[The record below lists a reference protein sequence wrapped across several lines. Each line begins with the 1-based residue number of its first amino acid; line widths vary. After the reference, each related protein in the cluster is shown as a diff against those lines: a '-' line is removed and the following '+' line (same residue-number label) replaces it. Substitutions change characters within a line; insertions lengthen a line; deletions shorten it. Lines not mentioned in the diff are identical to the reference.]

1 LLSTLFTNRNGG
13 VSSPPY
19 ATNNLALHV
28 GDNMLAV
35 RANRASLT
43 STFGPIVY
51 MNQSH
56 GDQVAVVDG
65 ISVHEAN
72 ADALVTQEPDLA
84 LAVLVADCIPL
95 LLWDDAHSCAAAV
108 HVGRRGLINGVALRT
123 MEIMRLMGAEDIH
136 ALLGP
141 SICGRCYE
149 VGQDIHAE
157 VAGIYPVAD
166 SRTPS
171 GSLSL
176 DLPRALQDQLSGMGV
191 LVTPSPICT
200 VENPDFYSYRRDGVT
215 GRQAGIIRL

>member
-1 LLSTLFTNRNGG
+1 MLSTLFTNRHGG

-19 ATNNLALHV
+19 ATNNLGLHV
-28 GDNMLAV
+28 GDERVAV
-35 RANRASLT
+35 RANRDSLA

-56 GDQVAVVDG
+56 GDQVVVIDG
-65 ISVHEAN
+65 FSDHEVN
-72 ADALVTQEPDLA
+72 ADALVTQEPNIA

-95 LLWDDAHSCAAAV
+95 LLWEDAHSCVAAV
-108 HVGRRGLINGVALRT
+108 HVGRRGLVNGVALRAI
-123 MEIMRLMGAEDIH
+123 EIMQLMGAGDIH

-157 VAGIYPVAD
+157 VADVFPVAD
-166 SRTPS
+166 SRTPA
-171 GSLSL
+171 GSLAL
-176 DLPRALQDQLSGMGV
+176 DLPRALVNQLSDMGV
-191 LVTPSPICT
+191 LVTPSTICT

-215 GRQAGIIRL
+215 GRQAGVIRL

>member
-1 LLSTLFTNRNGG
+1 
-13 VSSPPY
+13 
-19 ATNNLALHV
+19 
-28 GDNMLAV
+28 MLAV

-95 LLWDDAHSCAAAV
+95 LLWDDAHSCVAAV
-108 HVGRRGLINGVALRT
+108 HVGRRGLVNGVALRT

-157 VAGIYPVAD
+157 VAGIHPVAD

-191 LVTPSPICT
+191 LVTPSSICT